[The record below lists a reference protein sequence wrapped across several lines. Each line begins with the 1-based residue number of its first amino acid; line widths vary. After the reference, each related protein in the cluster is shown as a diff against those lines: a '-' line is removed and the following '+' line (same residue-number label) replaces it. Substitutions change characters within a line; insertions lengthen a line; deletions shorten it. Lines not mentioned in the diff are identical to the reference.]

1 MMQGCL
7 GATVSETR
15 SLHTK
20 PLFYSHWFKLCSCR
34 GSCWDSHFQA
44 LRCWC
49 DTAASSPLAWGSP
62 WLRTASGK
70 SNGFPGPQRP
80 SQQSLWARASKSPQH
95 SGGSQVRDWNP
106 PPGTH
111 SVLSLVMNVPIL
123 RKIHLFMWLVKK
135 VRSSS
140 QLWPKQKA
148 FAQVSSSVQVRFA
161 PGCSR

>member
-15 SLHTK
+15 SMHTK

-34 GSCWDSHFQA
+34 VSCWDSHFQA

-62 WLRTASGK
+62 WLRTARANQMASRGH
-70 SNGFPGPQRP
+70 SAHP
-80 SQQSLWARASKSPQH
+80 SRVSEQELP
-95 SGGSQVRDWNP
+95 NP
-106 PPGTH
+106 PNTQVGARSETGIHLWEPTQF
-111 SVLSLVMNVPIL
+111 LSLVMNVPIL

>member
-1 MMQGCL
+1 MDTTTLTDHAFKKQWCMAVWGPL
-7 GATVSETR
+7 SETR

-34 GSCWDSHFQA
+34 VSCWDSHFQA
-44 LRCWC
+44 LHCWC
-49 DTAASSPLAWGSP
+49 DTAASSPLTWGSP

-70 SNGFPGPQRP
+70 SNGFPGPQCP

-111 SVLSLVMNVPIL
+111 SVSFSCDE
-123 RKIHLFMWLVKK
+123 RAHLEENSFIYV
-135 VRSSS
+135 
-140 QLWPKQKA
+140 A
-148 FAQVSSSVQVRFA
+148 
-161 PGCSR
+161 C